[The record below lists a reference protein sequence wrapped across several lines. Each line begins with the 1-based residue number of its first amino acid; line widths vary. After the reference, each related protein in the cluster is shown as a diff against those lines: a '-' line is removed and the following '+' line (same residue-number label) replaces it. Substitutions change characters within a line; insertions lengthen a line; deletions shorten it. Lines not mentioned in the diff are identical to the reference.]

1 MRKAILWLAA
11 VAILT
16 LVAPAMAKFDAGLIN
31 VSFGNKDV
39 VPVGK
44 YVLGEEHDKWNT
56 MDGATGEKAPL
67 DNAKGDKSDATVT
80 WSAAGVYDADDAGFV
95 GTPFEKLLRKYLYSN
110 EAQKVTINGL
120 TPGAKYDLVAYS
132 ASNQGDRKTKFTIG
146 GESKTTTYAIDNK
159 ELADGV
165 NYAKFTA
172 TADADGN
179 LILTYEGVDGAE
191 GNLNGFQIAPA
202 K

>member
-1 MRKAILWLAA
+1 
-11 VAILT
+11 
-16 LVAPAMAKFDAGLIN
+16 
-31 VSFGNKDV
+31 
-39 VPVGK
+39 
-44 YVLGEEHDKWNT
+44 
-56 MDGATGEKAPL
+56 MDGATGEKAEL
-67 DNAKGDKSDATVT
+67 DNAKGDKSEATVT
-80 WSAAGVYDADDAGFV
+80 WSAAGVYDAENDAGFL

-110 EAQKVTINGL
+110 EAQKVTITGL

-132 ASNQGDRKTKFTIG
+132 ASNMSDRKTKFTVG
-146 GESKTTTYAIDNK
+146 GESKTTTYSTENK

-172 TADADGN
+172 TADADGTV
-179 LILTYEGVDGAE
+179 ILTYEGVDGAE